1 MIIIEQMKVLEIS
14 SSGSAL
20 VEKNTKKRKREN
32 AGGAVRV
39 QERITTRSRMQAKA
53 SKEDQPSINDNE

>member
-14 SSGSAL
+14 PGSAL

-39 QERITTRSRMQAKA
+39 QERITTRSRMQAKT
-53 SKEDQPSINDNE
+53 

>member
-14 SSGSAL
+14 PGSEQ
-20 VEKNTKKRKREN
+20 VEKNTKKRKRDN

-53 SKEDQPSINDNE
+53 SKED

>member
-14 SSGSAL
+14 PGSAL

-32 AGGAVRV
+32 TGGTVRV
-39 QERITTRSRMQAKA
+39 QERITTRSRMQAKN
-53 SKEDQPSINDNE
+53 SKEDQPTINDNE

>member
-1 MIIIEQMKVLEIS
+1 MIIIEKMKVLEIS
-14 SSGSAL
+14 PGSAQ

-32 AGGAVRV
+32 AGGVVRV